1 MSAGLSINDTAAW
14 GTNGAVK
21 ALVGAMH
28 REAAER
34 LGSNAPLTV
43 FLRSEHDAFFIG
55 KVVFLDD
62 WAKDAEGRSEL
73 LEVMDSGV
81 EQLLKQGIRGDY
93 GRDWLSQI
101 LASLRTALSESD
113 AV

>member
-1 MSAGLSINDTAAW
+1 MSAGLSIDDTTVW
-14 GTNGAVK
+14 DTNGAVK

-34 LGSNAPLTV
+34 LGSDAPLTV
-43 FLRSEHDAFFIG
+43 FLKSEHDAFFIG

-62 WAKDAEGRSEL
+62 WVKDAEGRREL

-81 EQLLKQGIRGDY
+81 EQLLKQNTFNDY
-93 GRDWLSQI
+93 GRDWISQMLI
-101 LASLRTALSESD
+101 DLQKVLLVSGTT
-113 AV
+113 